1 MKGFEQ
7 MENTNAHNP
16 YEAPAAPSMPGL
28 PESGADFVKAERG
41 TRFLAVL
48 LDGLVYLGVLIPLF
62 IGLAFTGGFTHST
75 GSKGLVLLFVSLGGL
90 AFLGV
95 FIYNLVLLNGEGQ
108 TLGKR
113 WMKVRIV
120 RSNGERAG
128 LGRIFWLRMFVP
140 GLVSRIPFVGVIFAL
155 ADPLFIFGEERR
167 CVHDMMADTI
177 VVNA

>member
-1 MKGFEQ
+1 
-7 MENTNAHNP
+7 MEDRNSYNP
-16 YEAPAAPSMPGL
+16 YEAPAAASMPPGL
-28 PESGADFVKAERG
+28 PESGGDFVKAERG

-48 LDGLVYLGVLIPLF
+48 LDGLVYVGIMVPFF
-62 IGLAFTGGFTHST
+62 IAIAISGGFRSAP
-75 GSKGLVLLFVSLGGL
+75 GSKGLLAVFIAIGSL

-95 FIYNLVLLNGEGQ
+95 FIYNLVLLNREGQ

-120 RSNGERAG
+120 RSSGERAG

-140 GLVSRIPFVGVIFAL
+140 GLIGRIPFVGVIFAL

-167 CVHDMMADTI
+167 CVHDMIADTI
-177 VVNA
+177 VVDA

>member
-1 MKGFEQ
+1 VM
-7 MENTNAHNP
+7 
-16 YEAPAAPSMPGL
+16 
-28 PESGADFVKAERG
+28 
-41 TRFLAVL
+41 
-48 LDGLVYLGVLIPLF
+48 IPFF
-62 IGLAFTGGFTHST
+62 IGIAFTGGFSHSM
-75 GSKGLVLLFVSLGGL
+75 GNQGLVLLFMSIGGL

-95 FIYNLVLLNGEGQ
+95 FIYNLVLLNSDGQ

-140 GLVSRIPFVGVIFAL
+140 GLIGRIPFVGVIFAL
-155 ADPLFIFGEERR
+155 TDPLFIFGEERR

>member
-1 MKGFEQ
+1 
-7 MENTNAHNP
+7 MENTGTHNP
-16 YEAPAAPSMPGL
+16 YEAPAAPSMPPSFSDSDAG
-28 PESGADFVKAERG
+28 FVKAERG

-48 LDGLVYLGVLIPLF
+48 LDGLVYVGVMIPFF
-62 IGLAFTGGFTHST
+62 IAVAVSGGFKRST
-75 GSKGLVLLFVSLGGL
+75 GNGGMFAAIMGIGAL
-90 AFLGV
+90 AFLCL
-95 FIYNLVLLNGEGQ
+95 FIYNLVLLNREGQ

-128 LGRIFWLRMFVP
+128 LGRIFWLRMFAP
-140 GLVSRIPFVGVIFAL
+140 GIITRIPLVGVIFAI

-167 CVHDMMADTI
+167 CVHDLMADTI

>member
-1 MKGFEQ
+1 
-7 MENTNAHNP
+7 MEDTNTRNP
-16 YEAPAAPSMPGL
+16 YEAPSAPSMPPGFRA
-28 PESGADFVKAERG
+28 SDVDFVKAERG

-48 LDGLVYLGVLIPLF
+48 LDGLVYVGVMIPFF
-62 IGLAFTGGFTHST
+62 IIVAVTGGLKRSA
-75 GSKGLVLLFVSLGGL
+75 GSGGMFAAIMALGGL
-90 AFLGV
+90 AFLCL
-95 FIYNLVLLNGEGQ
+95 FIYNLVLLNREGQ

-140 GLVSRIPFVGVIFAL
+140 GLIGRIPFVGVIFVL

-167 CVHDMMADTI
+167 CVHDLLADTV

>member
-1 MKGFEQ
+1 
-7 MENTNAHNP
+7 MEETNTHNP
-16 YEAPAAPSMPGL
+16 YEAPSAPSMPPNL

-48 LDGLVYLGVLIPLF
+48 LDGLVYVGVLIPFF
-62 IGLAFTGGFTHST
+62 IAIGIAGGLGRSSGMNGAAAALMGI
-75 GSKGLVLLFVSLGGL
+75 GGL

-95 FIYNLVLLNGEGQ
+95 FIYNLVLLNSDGQ

-120 RSNGERAG
+120 RTSGERAG

-140 GLVSRIPFVGVIFAL
+140 GLIGRIPFVGVIFAL

-167 CVHDMMADTI
+167 CVHDMLADTI

>member
-1 MKGFEQ
+1 
-7 MENTNAHNP
+7 MEETNTHNP
-16 YEAPAAPSMPGL
+16 YEAPAASMPPGL
-28 PESGADFVKAERG
+28 PESGIDFVKAERG

-48 LDGLVYLGVLIPLF
+48 LDGLVYVGVMIPF
-62 IGLAFTGGFTHST
+62 IIAFAAFGGFQNSL
-75 GSKGLVLLFVSLGGL
+75 GSKGVGAVFLAVGFL
-90 AFLGV
+90 AFIGV
-95 FIYNLVLLNGEGQ
+95 FIYNLVLLNSDGQ

-120 RSNGERAG
+120 RSSGERAG

-140 GLVSRIPFVGVIFAL
+140 GLIGRIPFVGVIFAL

-167 CVHDMMADTI
+167 CVHDMLADTI